1 MAKKQ
6 PQGPSGLMVI
16 DKPAGMSSHDAVSQ
30 MRRIAG
36 TRRVGHAGTLDPAA
50 TGVLI
55 LGINKATKLLT
66 YLVGQDK
73 TYDATIRLGLE
84 TLTEDAEG
92 EHTAAHPDAVEAL
105 TGLDAE
111 QMHSRI
117 LEAVAQLSGDILQV
131 PSAVSAIK
139 INGVRSYA
147 RVRSGEQ
154 VELAARPVTISEF
167 TVHSINPGF
176 AEYVIEDPENEG
188 EHAATSVPVIDCK
201 VTVSCSSGTYIR
213 AHSRIL
219 EAVAQLSGDILQVPS
234 AVSAIKINGVR
245 SYARVRSGEQV
256 ELAARPVTISEFTVH
271 SINPGFAEYVIED
284 PENEGEHAA
293 TSVPV
298 IDCKVTVSCSS
309 GTYIRAL
316 ARDLGKILGTGGHL
330 TALRR
335 TRVGAVV
342 LEDAADLAQ
351 LKQRREESEA
361 PLEDLPLLPLE
372 EAARRIFGA
381 RELSAAEASDISYG
395 RRISP
400 SGDGSVVK
408 RSVHASADESGAV
421 QHASVEGIVAGF
433 APDGTLV
440 ALLENKKQR
449 GKVLAAPVLVFEA
462 NRSFN

>member
-16 DKPAGMSSHDAVSQ
+16 DKPAGMSSHDVVSR

-55 LGINKATKLLT
+55 LGVNKATKLLT

-73 TYDATIRLGLE
+73 TYDATIRLGIE

-92 EHTAAHPDAVEAL
+92 EHTAAYPEAVEAL
-105 TGLDAE
+105 TAVGPERMCA
-111 QMHSRI
+111 RI
-117 LEAVAQLSGDILQV
+117 LEAVAGLRGDIMQV

-147 RVRSGEQ
+147 RVRGGEE
-154 VELAARPVTISEF
+154 VELPARPVTISEF
-167 TVHSINPGF
+167 TVHSVTAGF
-176 AEYVIEDPENEG
+176 AEYVVEDPEG
-188 EHAATSVPVIDCK
+188 EHMATSVPVVDC
-201 VTVSCSSGTYIR
+201 
-213 AHSRIL
+213 
-219 EAVAQLSGDILQVPS
+219 E
-234 AVSAIKINGVR
+234 
-245 SYARVRSGEQV
+245 
-256 ELAARPVTISEFTVH
+256 
-271 SINPGFAEYVIED
+271 
-284 PENEGEHAA
+284 
-293 TSVPV
+293 
-298 IDCKVTVSCSS
+298 VTVSCSS

-316 ARDLGKILGTGGHL
+316 ARDLGKALGTGGHL

-335 TRVGAVV
+335 TRVGAVR
-342 LEDAADLAQ
+342 LQDAADLAE
-351 LKQRREESEA
+351 LTARREASEG

-395 RRISP
+395 RRIAP
-400 SGDGSVVK
+400 SGDGTVVK
-408 RSVHASADESGAV
+408 RSAHASADEQGAI

-440 ALLENKKQR
+440 ALLENKMQR
-449 GKVLAAPVLVFEA
+449 GKVQAAPVLVFEA
-462 NRSFN
+462 NRSFD

>member
-16 DKPAGMSSHDAVSQ
+16 DKPAGMSSHDVVSR

-36 TRRVGHAGTLDPAA
+36 TRRIGHAGTLDPAA

-55 LGINKATKLLT
+55 LGVNKATKLLT

-73 TYDATIRLGLE
+73 TYDATIRLGIE

-92 EHTAAHPDAVEAL
+92 EHTAAHPEAVEAL
-105 TGLDAE
+105 TAVGPE
-111 QMHSRI
+111 QMRARI
-117 LEAVAQLSGDILQV
+117 LEAVAGLRGDIMQV

-147 RVRSGEQ
+147 RVRGGEE
-154 VELAARPVTISEF
+154 VELPARPVTISEF
-167 TVHSINPGF
+167 TVHSVTAGF
-176 AEYVIEDPENEG
+176 AEYVVEDPEG
-188 EHAATSVPVIDCK
+188 EHMATSVPVVDC
-201 VTVSCSSGTYIR
+201 
-213 AHSRIL
+213 
-219 EAVAQLSGDILQVPS
+219 E
-234 AVSAIKINGVR
+234 
-245 SYARVRSGEQV
+245 
-256 ELAARPVTISEFTVH
+256 
-271 SINPGFAEYVIED
+271 
-284 PENEGEHAA
+284 
-293 TSVPV
+293 
-298 IDCKVTVSCSS
+298 VTVSCSS

-316 ARDLGKILGTGGHL
+316 ARDLGKALGTGGHL

-335 TRVGAVV
+335 TRVGAVR
-342 LEDAADLAQ
+342 LQDAADLAE
-351 LKQRREESEA
+351 LTARREASEG

-395 RRISP
+395 RRIAP
-400 SGDGSVVK
+400 SGDGTVVK
-408 RSVHASADESGAV
+408 RSAHASADEQGAV

-440 ALLENKKQR
+440 ALLENKMQR
-449 GKVLAAPVLVFEA
+449 GKVQAAPVLVFEA
-462 NRSFN
+462 NRSFD

>member
-16 DKPAGMSSHDAVSQ
+16 DKPAGMSSHDVVSR

-55 LGINKATKLLT
+55 LGVNKATKLLT

-73 TYDATIRLGLE
+73 TYDATIRLGIE

-92 EHTAAHPDAVEAL
+92 EHTAAHPEAVEAL
-105 TGLDAE
+105 IAMGPE
-111 QMHSRI
+111 QMRARI
-117 LEAVAQLSGDILQV
+117 LKAVAGLRGDIMQV

-167 TVHSINPGF
+167 TVHSVTAGF
-176 AEYVIEDPENEG
+176 AEYVVEDPEG
-188 EHAATSVPVIDCK
+188 EHM
-201 VTVSCSSGTYIR
+201 
-213 AHSRIL
+213 
-219 EAVAQLSGDILQVPS
+219 
-234 AVSAIKINGVR
+234 
-245 SYARVRSGEQV
+245 
-256 ELAARPVTISEFTVH
+256 
-271 SINPGFAEYVIED
+271 
-284 PENEGEHAA
+284 A

-316 ARDLGKILGTGGHL
+316 ARDLGKALGTGGHL

-335 TRVGAVV
+335 TRVGAVR
-342 LEDAADLAQ
+342 LQDAADLAE
-351 LKQRREESEA
+351 LTARREASEG

-372 EAARRIFGA
+372 KAARRIFGA

-395 RRISP
+395 RRIAP
-400 SGDGSVVK
+400 SGDGTVVK
-408 RSVHASADESGAV
+408 RSAHASADEQGAI

-440 ALLENKKQR
+440 ALLENKMQR
-449 GKVLAAPVLVFEA
+449 GKVQAAPVLVFEA
-462 NRSFN
+462 NRSFD

>member
-73 TYDATIRLGLE
+73 TYDATIRLGIE

-92 EHTAAHPDAVEAL
+92 EHNAAHPDAVEAL

-111 QMHSRI
+111 QMRARI

-167 TVHSINPGF
+167 TVHSVTPGF

-188 EHAATSVPVIDCK
+188 EHAATSVPVIDC
-201 VTVSCSSGTYIR
+201 
-213 AHSRIL
+213 
-219 EAVAQLSGDILQVPS
+219 E
-234 AVSAIKINGVR
+234 
-245 SYARVRSGEQV
+245 
-256 ELAARPVTISEFTVH
+256 
-271 SINPGFAEYVIED
+271 
-284 PENEGEHAA
+284 
-293 TSVPV
+293 
-298 IDCKVTVSCSS
+298 VTVSCSS

-351 LKQRREESEA
+351 LKQRSEESEA

-381 RELSAAEASDISYG
+381 RELTAAEASDISYG

-449 GKVLAAPVLVFEA
+449 GKVQAAPVLVFEA

>member
-16 DKPAGMSSHDAVSQ
+16 DKPAGMSSHDVVSR
-30 MRRIAG
+30 MRRISG

-55 LGINKATKLLT
+55 LGVNKATKLLT

-73 TYDATIRLGLE
+73 TYDATIRLGIE

-92 EHTAAHPDAVEAL
+92 EHTAAHPEAVEAL
-105 TGLDAE
+105 TAMGPE
-111 QMHSRI
+111 QMRARI
-117 LEAVAQLSGDILQV
+117 LEAVAGLRGDIMQV

-147 RVRSGEQ
+147 RVRGGEE
-154 VELAARPVTISEF
+154 VELPARPVAISEF
-167 TVHSINPGF
+167 TVHSVTAGF
-176 AEYVIEDPENEG
+176 AEYVVEDPEG
-188 EHAATSVPVIDCK
+188 EHAATSVPVVDC
-201 VTVSCSSGTYIR
+201 
-213 AHSRIL
+213 
-219 EAVAQLSGDILQVPS
+219 E
-234 AVSAIKINGVR
+234 
-245 SYARVRSGEQV
+245 
-256 ELAARPVTISEFTVH
+256 
-271 SINPGFAEYVIED
+271 
-284 PENEGEHAA
+284 
-293 TSVPV
+293 
-298 IDCKVTVSCSS
+298 VTVSCSS

-316 ARDLGKILGTGGHL
+316 ARDLGKALGTGGHL

-335 TRVGAVV
+335 TRVGAVH
-342 LEDAADLAQ
+342 LRDAADLAE
-351 LKQRREESEA
+351 LTARREASEG

-395 RRISP
+395 RRIAP
-400 SGDGSVVK
+400 SGDGTVVK
-408 RSVHASADESGAV
+408 RSTHASADDQGAI

-449 GKVLAAPVLVFEA
+449 GKVQAAPVLVFEA
-462 NRSFN
+462 NRSFD

>member
-16 DKPAGMSSHDAVSQ
+16 DKPAGMSSHDVVSR

-55 LGINKATKLLT
+55 LGVNKATKLLT

-73 TYDATIRLGLE
+73 TYDATIRLGIE

-92 EHTAAHPDAVEAL
+92 EHTAAHPEAVEAL
-105 TGLDAE
+105 TDMGPE
-111 QMHSRI
+111 QMRARI
-117 LEAVAQLSGDILQV
+117 LEAVAGLRGDIMQV

-147 RVRSGEQ
+147 RVRGGEE
-154 VELAARPVTISEF
+154 VELPARPVTISEF
-167 TVHSINPGF
+167 TVHSVTAGF
-176 AEYVIEDPENEG
+176 AEYVVEDPEG
-188 EHAATSVPVIDCK
+188 EHVATSVPVIDC
-201 VTVSCSSGTYIR
+201 
-213 AHSRIL
+213 
-219 EAVAQLSGDILQVPS
+219 D
-234 AVSAIKINGVR
+234 
-245 SYARVRSGEQV
+245 
-256 ELAARPVTISEFTVH
+256 
-271 SINPGFAEYVIED
+271 
-284 PENEGEHAA
+284 
-293 TSVPV
+293 
-298 IDCKVTVSCSS
+298 VTVSCSS

-316 ARDLGKILGTGGHL
+316 ARDLGKALGTGGHL

-335 TRVGAVV
+335 TRVGAVR
-342 LEDAADLAQ
+342 LQDAADLAE
-351 LKQRREESEA
+351 LTARREASEG

-372 EAARRIFGA
+372 KAARRIFGA

-395 RRISP
+395 RRIAP
-400 SGDGSVVK
+400 SGDGTVVK
-408 RSVHASADESGAV
+408 RSAHASADDQGAI

-440 ALLENKKQR
+440 ALLENKMQR
-449 GKVLAAPVLVFEA
+449 GKAQAAPVLVFEA
-462 NRSFN
+462 NRSFD

>member
-16 DKPAGMSSHDAVSQ
+16 DKPAGMSSHDVVSR

-55 LGINKATKLLT
+55 LGVNKATKLLT

-73 TYDATIRLGLE
+73 TYDATIRLGIE

-92 EHTAAHPDAVEAL
+92 EHTAAHPEAVEAL
-105 TGLDAE
+105 TAVGPE
-111 QMHSRI
+111 QMRARI
-117 LEAVAQLSGDILQV
+117 LEAVAGLRGDIMQV

-147 RVRSGEQ
+147 RVRGGEE
-154 VELAARPVTISEF
+154 VELPARPVTISEF
-167 TVHSINPGF
+167 TVHSVTAGF
-176 AEYVIEDPENEG
+176 AEYVVEDPEG
-188 EHAATSVPVIDCK
+188 EHMATSVPVVDC
-201 VTVSCSSGTYIR
+201 
-213 AHSRIL
+213 
-219 EAVAQLSGDILQVPS
+219 E
-234 AVSAIKINGVR
+234 
-245 SYARVRSGEQV
+245 
-256 ELAARPVTISEFTVH
+256 
-271 SINPGFAEYVIED
+271 
-284 PENEGEHAA
+284 
-293 TSVPV
+293 
-298 IDCKVTVSCSS
+298 VTVSCSS

-316 ARDLGKILGTGGHL
+316 ARDLGKALGTGGHL

-335 TRVGAVV
+335 TRVGAVR
-342 LEDAADLAQ
+342 LQDAADLAE
-351 LKQRREESEA
+351 LTARREASEG

-395 RRISP
+395 RRIAP
-400 SGDGSVVK
+400 SGDGTVVK
-408 RSVHASADESGAV
+408 RSAHASADEQGAI

-440 ALLENKKQR
+440 ALLENKMQR
-449 GKVLAAPVLVFEA
+449 GKLQAAPVLVFEA
-462 NRSFN
+462 NRSFD

>member
-16 DKPAGMSSHDAVSQ
+16 DKPAGMSSHDVVSR

-36 TRRVGHAGTLDPAA
+36 TRRIGHAGTLDPAA

-55 LGINKATKLLT
+55 LGVNKATKLLT

-73 TYDATIRLGLE
+73 TYDATIRLGVE

-92 EHTAAHPDAVEAL
+92 EHTAAHPEAVEAL
-105 TGLDAE
+105 TAVGPE
-111 QMHSRI
+111 QMRARI
-117 LEAVAQLSGDILQV
+117 LEAVAGLRGDIMQV

-147 RVRSGEQ
+147 RVRGGEE
-154 VELAARPVTISEF
+154 VELPARPVTISEF
-167 TVHSINPGF
+167 TVHSVTAGF
-176 AEYVIEDPENEG
+176 AEYVVEDPEG
-188 EHAATSVPVIDCK
+188 EHMATSVPVVDC
-201 VTVSCSSGTYIR
+201 
-213 AHSRIL
+213 
-219 EAVAQLSGDILQVPS
+219 E
-234 AVSAIKINGVR
+234 
-245 SYARVRSGEQV
+245 
-256 ELAARPVTISEFTVH
+256 
-271 SINPGFAEYVIED
+271 
-284 PENEGEHAA
+284 
-293 TSVPV
+293 
-298 IDCKVTVSCSS
+298 VTVSCSS

-316 ARDLGKILGTGGHL
+316 ARDLGKALGTGGHL

-335 TRVGAVV
+335 TRVGAVR
-342 LEDAADLAQ
+342 LQDAADLAE
-351 LKQRREESEA
+351 LTARREASEG

-395 RRISP
+395 RRIAP
-400 SGDGSVVK
+400 SGDGTVVK
-408 RSVHASADESGAV
+408 RSAHASADEQGAI

-440 ALLENKKQR
+440 ALLENKMQR
-449 GKVLAAPVLVFEA
+449 GKLQAAPVLVFEA
-462 NRSFN
+462 NRSFD

>member
-73 TYDATIRLGLE
+73 TYDATIRLGIE

-92 EHTAAHPDAVEAL
+92 EHNAAHPDAVEAL

-111 QMHSRI
+111 QMRARI

-167 TVHSINPGF
+167 TVHSVTPGF

-188 EHAATSVPVIDCK
+188 EHAATSVPVIDC
-201 VTVSCSSGTYIR
+201 
-213 AHSRIL
+213 
-219 EAVAQLSGDILQVPS
+219 E
-234 AVSAIKINGVR
+234 
-245 SYARVRSGEQV
+245 
-256 ELAARPVTISEFTVH
+256 
-271 SINPGFAEYVIED
+271 
-284 PENEGEHAA
+284 
-293 TSVPV
+293 
-298 IDCKVTVSCSS
+298 VTVSCSS

-381 RELSAAEASDISYG
+381 RELTAAEASDISYG

-449 GKVLAAPVLVFEA
+449 GKVQAAPA

>member
-16 DKPAGMSSHDAVSQ
+16 DKPAGMSSHDVVSR

-55 LGINKATKLLT
+55 LGVNKATKLLT

-73 TYDATIRLGLE
+73 TYDATIRLGIE

-92 EHTAAHPDAVEAL
+92 EHTATHPRAVQALLGEGLQLADGARERIGEAVRAL
-105 TGLDAE
+105 TGE
-111 QMHSRI
+111 IM
-117 LEAVAQLSGDILQV
+117 QV

-147 RVRSGEQ
+147 RVRGGEE
-154 VELAARPVTISEF
+154 VELPARPVTISEF
-167 TVHSINPGF
+167 TVHSVTAGF
-176 AEYVIEDPENEG
+176 AEYVVEDPEG
-188 EHAATSVPVIDCK
+188 EHAATSVPVVDC
-201 VTVSCSSGTYIR
+201 
-213 AHSRIL
+213 
-219 EAVAQLSGDILQVPS
+219 E
-234 AVSAIKINGVR
+234 
-245 SYARVRSGEQV
+245 
-256 ELAARPVTISEFTVH
+256 
-271 SINPGFAEYVIED
+271 
-284 PENEGEHAA
+284 
-293 TSVPV
+293 
-298 IDCKVTVSCSS
+298 VTVSCSS

-316 ARDLGKILGTGGHL
+316 ARDLGKALGTGGHL

-335 TRVGAVV
+335 TRVGAVH
-342 LEDAADLAQ
+342 LQDAADLAE
-351 LKQRREESEA
+351 LTARREASEG

-381 RELSAAEASDISYG
+381 RELSAPEASDISYG
-395 RRISP
+395 RRIAP
-400 SGDGSVVK
+400 SGDGTVVK
-408 RSVHASADESGAV
+408 RSAHASADEQGAI

-449 GKVLAAPVLVFEA
+449 GKVQAAPVLVFEA
-462 NRSFN
+462 NRSFD

>member
-73 TYDATIRLGLE
+73 TYDATIRLGIE

-111 QMHSRI
+111 QMRARI

-167 TVHSINPGF
+167 TVHSVADGF

-188 EHAATSVPVIDCK
+188 EHAATSVPVIDC
-201 VTVSCSSGTYIR
+201 
-213 AHSRIL
+213 
-219 EAVAQLSGDILQVPS
+219 D
-234 AVSAIKINGVR
+234 
-245 SYARVRSGEQV
+245 
-256 ELAARPVTISEFTVH
+256 
-271 SINPGFAEYVIED
+271 
-284 PENEGEHAA
+284 
-293 TSVPV
+293 
-298 IDCKVTVSCSS
+298 VTVSCSS

-449 GKVLAAPVLVFEA
+449 GKIQAAPVLVFEA

>member
-16 DKPAGMSSHDAVSQ
+16 DKPAGMSSHDVVSR

-55 LGINKATKLLT
+55 LGVNKATKLLT

-73 TYDATIRLGLE
+73 TYDATIRLGIE

-92 EHTAAHPDAVEAL
+92 EHTAAHPEAVEAL
-105 TGLDAE
+105 TAMGPE
-111 QMHSRI
+111 QMRARI
-117 LEAVAQLSGDILQV
+117 LEAVAGLCGDIMQV

-147 RVRSGEQ
+147 RVRGGEE
-154 VELAARPVTISEF
+154 VELPARPVTISEF
-167 TVHSINPGF
+167 TVHSVTAGF
-176 AEYVIEDPENEG
+176 AEYVVEDPEG
-188 EHAATSVPVIDCK
+188 EHMATSVPVVDC
-201 VTVSCSSGTYIR
+201 
-213 AHSRIL
+213 
-219 EAVAQLSGDILQVPS
+219 E
-234 AVSAIKINGVR
+234 
-245 SYARVRSGEQV
+245 
-256 ELAARPVTISEFTVH
+256 
-271 SINPGFAEYVIED
+271 
-284 PENEGEHAA
+284 
-293 TSVPV
+293 
-298 IDCKVTVSCSS
+298 VTVSCSS

-316 ARDLGKILGTGGHL
+316 ARDLGKALGTGGHL

-335 TRVGAVV
+335 TRVGAVHLQDV
-342 LEDAADLAQ
+342 ADLAE
-351 LKQRREESEA
+351 LTARREASEG

-395 RRISP
+395 RRIAP
-400 SGDGSVVK
+400 SGDGTVVK
-408 RSVHASADESGAV
+408 RSAHASADEQGAI

-440 ALLENKKQR
+440 ALLENKMQR
-449 GKVLAAPVLVFEA
+449 GKVQAAPVLVFEA
-462 NRSFN
+462 NRSFD

>member
-16 DKPAGMSSHDAVSQ
+16 DKPAGMSSHDVVSR
-30 MRRIAG
+30 MRRISG

-55 LGINKATKLLT
+55 LGVNKATKLLT

-73 TYDATIRLGLE
+73 TYDATIRLGIE

-92 EHTAAHPDAVEAL
+92 EHTAAHPEAVEAL
-105 TGLDAE
+105 TAVGPE
-111 QMHSRI
+111 QMRARI
-117 LEAVAQLSGDILQV
+117 LEAVAGLRGDIMQV

-147 RVRSGEQ
+147 RVRGGEE
-154 VELAARPVTISEF
+154 VELPARPVTISEF
-167 TVHSINPGF
+167 TVHSVTAGF
-176 AEYVIEDPENEG
+176 AEYVVEDPEG
-188 EHAATSVPVIDCK
+188 EHMATSVPVVDC
-201 VTVSCSSGTYIR
+201 
-213 AHSRIL
+213 
-219 EAVAQLSGDILQVPS
+219 E
-234 AVSAIKINGVR
+234 
-245 SYARVRSGEQV
+245 
-256 ELAARPVTISEFTVH
+256 
-271 SINPGFAEYVIED
+271 
-284 PENEGEHAA
+284 
-293 TSVPV
+293 
-298 IDCKVTVSCSS
+298 VTVSCSS

-316 ARDLGKILGTGGHL
+316 ARDLGKALGTGGHL

-335 TRVGAVV
+335 TRVGAVR
-342 LEDAADLAQ
+342 LQDAADLAE
-351 LKQRREESEA
+351 LTARREASEG

-395 RRISP
+395 RRIAP
-400 SGDGSVVK
+400 SGDGTVVK
-408 RSVHASADESGAV
+408 RSAHASADEQGAI

-440 ALLENKKQR
+440 ALLENKMQR
-449 GKVLAAPVLVFEA
+449 GKVQAAPVLVFEV
-462 NRSFN
+462 NRSFD

>member
-16 DKPAGMSSHDAVSQ
+16 DKPAGMSSHDVVSR

-36 TRRVGHAGTLDPAA
+36 TRRIGHAGTLDPAA

-55 LGINKATKLLT
+55 LGVNKATKLLT

-73 TYDATIRLGLE
+73 TYDATIRLGIE

-92 EHTAAHPDAVEAL
+92 EHTAAHPEAVEAL
-105 TGLDAE
+105 TAVGPE
-111 QMHSRI
+111 QMRARI
-117 LEAVAQLSGDILQV
+117 LEAVAGLRGDIMQV

-147 RVRSGEQ
+147 RVRGGEE
-154 VELAARPVTISEF
+154 VELPARPVTISEF
-167 TVHSINPGF
+167 TVHSVTAGF
-176 AEYVIEDPENEG
+176 AEYVVEDPEG
-188 EHAATSVPVIDCK
+188 EHMATSVPVVDC
-201 VTVSCSSGTYIR
+201 
-213 AHSRIL
+213 
-219 EAVAQLSGDILQVPS
+219 E
-234 AVSAIKINGVR
+234 
-245 SYARVRSGEQV
+245 
-256 ELAARPVTISEFTVH
+256 
-271 SINPGFAEYVIED
+271 
-284 PENEGEHAA
+284 
-293 TSVPV
+293 
-298 IDCKVTVSCSS
+298 VTVSCSS

-316 ARDLGKILGTGGHL
+316 ARDLGKALGTGGHL

-335 TRVGAVV
+335 TRVGAVR
-342 LEDAADLAQ
+342 LQDAADLAE
-351 LKQRREESEA
+351 LTARREASEG

-395 RRISP
+395 RRIAP
-400 SGDGSVVK
+400 SGDGTVVK
-408 RSVHASADESGAV
+408 RSAHASADEQGAI

-440 ALLENKKQR
+440 ALLENKMQR
-449 GKVLAAPVLVFEA
+449 GKVQAAPVLVFEA
-462 NRSFN
+462 NRAFD

>member
-16 DKPAGMSSHDAVSQ
+16 DKPAGMSSHDVVSR

-36 TRRVGHAGTLDPAA
+36 TRRIGHAGTLDPAA

-55 LGINKATKLLT
+55 LGVNKATKLLT

-73 TYDATIRLGLE
+73 TYDATIRLGIE

-92 EHTAAHPDAVEAL
+92 EHTAAHPEAVEAL
-105 TGLDAE
+105 TAVGPE
-111 QMHSRI
+111 QMRARI
-117 LEAVAQLSGDILQV
+117 LEAVAGLRGDIMQV

-147 RVRSGEQ
+147 RVRGGEE
-154 VELAARPVTISEF
+154 VELPARPVTISEF
-167 TVHSINPGF
+167 TVHSVTAGF
-176 AEYVIEDPENEG
+176 AEYVVEDPEG
-188 EHAATSVPVIDCK
+188 EHMATSVPVVDC
-201 VTVSCSSGTYIR
+201 
-213 AHSRIL
+213 
-219 EAVAQLSGDILQVPS
+219 E
-234 AVSAIKINGVR
+234 
-245 SYARVRSGEQV
+245 
-256 ELAARPVTISEFTVH
+256 
-271 SINPGFAEYVIED
+271 
-284 PENEGEHAA
+284 
-293 TSVPV
+293 
-298 IDCKVTVSCSS
+298 VTVSCSS

-316 ARDLGKILGTGGHL
+316 ARDLGKALGTGGHL

-335 TRVGAVV
+335 TRVGAVR
-342 LEDAADLAQ
+342 LQDAADLAE
-351 LKQRREESEA
+351 LTARREASEG
-361 PLEDLPLLPLE
+361 PLDDLPLLPLE

-400 SGDGSVVK
+400 SGDGTVVK
-408 RSVHASADESGAV
+408 RSAHASADEQGAI

-440 ALLENKKQR
+440 ALLENKMQR
-449 GKVLAAPVLVFEA
+449 GKVQAAPVLVFEA
-462 NRSFN
+462 NRSFD

>member
-73 TYDATIRLGLE
+73 TYDATIRLGIE

-92 EHTAAHPDAVEAL
+92 EHTAAHPDGVEAL
-105 TGLDAE
+105 TGMDAE
-111 QMHSRI
+111 QMRARI

-167 TVHSINPGF
+167 TVHS
-176 AEYVIEDPENEG
+176 
-188 EHAATSVPVIDCK
+188 
-201 VTVSCSSGTYIR
+201 VT
-213 AHSRIL
+213 A
-219 EAVAQLSGDILQVPS
+219 
-234 AVSAIKINGVR
+234 
-245 SYARVRSGEQV
+245 
-256 ELAARPVTISEFTVH
+256 
-271 SINPGFAEYVIED
+271 GFAEYVIED

-449 GKVLAAPVLVFEA
+449 GKVQAAPVLVFEA

>member
-16 DKPAGMSSHDAVSQ
+16 DKPAGMSSHDVVSR

-55 LGINKATKLLT
+55 LGVNKATKLLT

-73 TYDATIRLGLE
+73 TYDATIRLGIE

-92 EHTAAHPDAVEAL
+92 EHTATHPRAVQALLGEGLQLADGARERIGEAVRAL
-105 TGLDAE
+105 TGE
-111 QMHSRI
+111 IM
-117 LEAVAQLSGDILQV
+117 QV

-147 RVRSGEQ
+147 RVRGGEE
-154 VELAARPVTISEF
+154 VELPARPVTISEF
-167 TVHSINPGF
+167 TVHSVTAGF
-176 AEYVIEDPENEG
+176 AEYVVEDLEG
-188 EHAATSVPVIDCK
+188 EHMATSVPVVDC
-201 VTVSCSSGTYIR
+201 
-213 AHSRIL
+213 
-219 EAVAQLSGDILQVPS
+219 E
-234 AVSAIKINGVR
+234 
-245 SYARVRSGEQV
+245 
-256 ELAARPVTISEFTVH
+256 
-271 SINPGFAEYVIED
+271 
-284 PENEGEHAA
+284 
-293 TSVPV
+293 
-298 IDCKVTVSCSS
+298 VTVSCSS

-316 ARDLGKILGTGGHL
+316 ARDLGKALGTGGHL

-335 TRVGAVV
+335 TRVGAVH
-342 LEDAADLAQ
+342 LQDAADLAE
-351 LKQRREESEA
+351 LTARREASEG

-381 RELSAAEASDISYG
+381 RELSAPEASDISYG
-395 RRISP
+395 RRIAP
-400 SGDGSVVK
+400 SGDGTVVK
-408 RSVHASADESGAV
+408 RSAHASADEQGAI

-440 ALLENKKQR
+440 ALLENKMQR
-449 GKVLAAPVLVFEA
+449 GKVQAAPVLVFEA
-462 NRSFN
+462 NRSFD

>member
-16 DKPAGMSSHDAVSQ
+16 DKPAGMSSHDVVSR

-36 TRRVGHAGTLDPAA
+36 TRRIGHAGTLDPAA

-55 LGINKATKLLT
+55 LGVNKATKLLT

-73 TYDATIRLGLE
+73 TYDATIRLGIE

-92 EHTAAHPDAVEAL
+92 EHTAAHPEAVEAL
-105 TGLDAE
+105 TAVGPE
-111 QMHSRI
+111 QMRARI
-117 LEAVAQLSGDILQV
+117 LEAVAGLRGDIMQV

-147 RVRSGEQ
+147 RVRGGEE
-154 VELAARPVTISEF
+154 VELPARPVTISEF
-167 TVHSINPGF
+167 TVHSVTAGF
-176 AEYVIEDPENEG
+176 AEYVVEDPEG
-188 EHAATSVPVIDCK
+188 EHMATSVPVVDC
-201 VTVSCSSGTYIR
+201 
-213 AHSRIL
+213 
-219 EAVAQLSGDILQVPS
+219 E
-234 AVSAIKINGVR
+234 
-245 SYARVRSGEQV
+245 
-256 ELAARPVTISEFTVH
+256 
-271 SINPGFAEYVIED
+271 
-284 PENEGEHAA
+284 
-293 TSVPV
+293 
-298 IDCKVTVSCSS
+298 VTVSCSS

-316 ARDLGKILGTGGHL
+316 ARDLGKALGTGGHL

-335 TRVGAVV
+335 TRVGAVR
-342 LEDAADLAQ
+342 LQDAADLAE
-351 LKQRREESEA
+351 LTARREASEG

-395 RRISP
+395 RRIAP
-400 SGDGSVVK
+400 SGDGTVVK
-408 RSVHASADESGAV
+408 RSAHASADEQGAI

-440 ALLENKKQR
+440 ALLENRMQR
-449 GKVLAAPVLVFEA
+449 GKLQAAPVLVFEA
-462 NRSFN
+462 NRSFD

>member
-16 DKPAGMSSHDAVSQ
+16 DKPAGMSSHDVVSR

-36 TRRVGHAGTLDPAA
+36 TRRIGHAGTLDPAA

-55 LGINKATKLLT
+55 LGVNKATKLLT

-73 TYDATIRLGLE
+73 TYDATIRLGIE

-92 EHTAAHPDAVEAL
+92 EHTAAHPEAVEAL
-105 TGLDAE
+105 TAMGPE
-111 QMHSRI
+111 QMRARI
-117 LEAVAQLSGDILQV
+117 LEAVAGLRGDIMQV

-147 RVRSGEQ
+147 RVRGGEE
-154 VELAARPVTISEF
+154 VELPARPVTISEF
-167 TVHSINPGF
+167 TVHSVTAGF
-176 AEYVIEDPENEG
+176 AEYVVEDPEG
-188 EHAATSVPVIDCK
+188 EHMATSVPIVDC
-201 VTVSCSSGTYIR
+201 
-213 AHSRIL
+213 
-219 EAVAQLSGDILQVPS
+219 E
-234 AVSAIKINGVR
+234 
-245 SYARVRSGEQV
+245 
-256 ELAARPVTISEFTVH
+256 
-271 SINPGFAEYVIED
+271 
-284 PENEGEHAA
+284 
-293 TSVPV
+293 
-298 IDCKVTVSCSS
+298 VTVSCSS

-316 ARDLGKILGTGGHL
+316 ARDLGKALGTGGHL

-335 TRVGAVV
+335 TRVGAVR
-342 LEDAADLAQ
+342 LQDAADLAE
-351 LKQRREESEA
+351 LTARREASEG

-395 RRISP
+395 RRIAP
-400 SGDGSVVK
+400 SGDGTVVK
-408 RSVHASADESGAV
+408 RSAHASADEQGAI

-440 ALLENKKQR
+440 ALLENKMQR
-449 GKVLAAPVLVFEA
+449 GKVQAAPVLVFEA
-462 NRSFN
+462 NRSFD

>member
-6 PQGPSGLMVI
+6 SQGPSGLMVI
-16 DKPAGMSSHDAVSQ
+16 DKPAGMSSHDIVSR

-55 LGINKATKLLT
+55 LGVNKATKLLT

-73 TYDATIRLGLE
+73 TYDATIRLGIE

-92 EHTAAHPDAVEAL
+92 EHTAAHPEAVEAL

-111 QMHSRI
+111 QMRARI
-117 LEAVAQLSGDILQV
+117 LEAVAGLRGDIMQV

-147 RVRSGEQ
+147 RVRGGED
-154 VELAARPVTISEF
+154 VKLSARPVTIDEF
-167 TVHSINPGF
+167 TVHSVTAGF
-176 AEYVIEDPENEG
+176 AEYVVEDPEG
-188 EHAATSVPVIDCK
+188 EHVATSVPVIDC
-201 VTVSCSSGTYIR
+201 
-213 AHSRIL
+213 
-219 EAVAQLSGDILQVPS
+219 D
-234 AVSAIKINGVR
+234 
-245 SYARVRSGEQV
+245 
-256 ELAARPVTISEFTVH
+256 
-271 SINPGFAEYVIED
+271 
-284 PENEGEHAA
+284 
-293 TSVPV
+293 
-298 IDCKVTVSCSS
+298 VTVSCSS

-316 ARDLGKILGTGGHL
+316 ARDLGKALGTGGHL

-335 TRVGAVV
+335 TRVGAVR
-342 LEDAADLAQ
+342 LQDAADLAE
-351 LKQRREESEA
+351 LTARREASEG

-395 RRISP
+395 RRIAP
-400 SGDGSVVK
+400 SGDGTVVK
-408 RSVHASADESGAV
+408 RSTHASADDQGAI

-449 GKVLAAPVLVFEA
+449 GKVQAAPVLVFEA
-462 NRSFN
+462 NRSFD

>member
-16 DKPAGMSSHDAVSQ
+16 DKPAGMSSHDVVSR
-30 MRRIAG
+30 MRRITG

-55 LGINKATKLLT
+55 LGVNKATKLLT

-73 TYDATIRLGLE
+73 TYDATIRLGIE

-92 EHTAAHPDAVEAL
+92 EHTAAHPEAVEAL
-105 TGLDAE
+105 TAVGPE
-111 QMHSRI
+111 QMRARI
-117 LEAVAQLSGDILQV
+117 LEAVAGLRGDIMQV

-147 RVRSGEQ
+147 RVRGGEE
-154 VELAARPVTISEF
+154 VELPARPVTISEF
-167 TVHSINPGF
+167 TVHSVTAGF
-176 AEYVIEDPENEG
+176 AEYVVDDPEG
-188 EHAATSVPVIDCK
+188 EHMATSVPVVDC
-201 VTVSCSSGTYIR
+201 
-213 AHSRIL
+213 
-219 EAVAQLSGDILQVPS
+219 E
-234 AVSAIKINGVR
+234 
-245 SYARVRSGEQV
+245 
-256 ELAARPVTISEFTVH
+256 
-271 SINPGFAEYVIED
+271 
-284 PENEGEHAA
+284 
-293 TSVPV
+293 
-298 IDCKVTVSCSS
+298 VTVSCSS

-316 ARDLGKILGTGGHL
+316 ARDLGKALGTGGHL

-335 TRVGAVV
+335 TRVGAVR
-342 LEDAADLAQ
+342 LQDAADLAE
-351 LKQRREESEA
+351 LTARREASEG

-395 RRISP
+395 RRIAP
-400 SGDGSVVK
+400 SGDGTVVK
-408 RSVHASADESGAV
+408 RSAHASADEQGAI

-440 ALLENKKQR
+440 ALLENKMQR
-449 GKVLAAPVLVFEA
+449 GKVQAAPVLVFEA
-462 NRSFN
+462 NRSFD